1 MTFDAP
7 EYRLL
12 DLAAGSGEAT
22 LAAKAW
28 FSRRRPEILPKLQI
42 SACDPFTHE
51 LYTTRTGLPCGKQ
64 SFRDIQVNGLA
75 VEEGRRNNQYDVIVC
90 SFALHLCPAS
100 EVFGLL
106 YTLSCSAKWL
116 VVLAPH
122 KRPEVGTEMG
132 WERKGQEVLIE
143 RTRGRLYRSLNFE
156 EEEQEGQEEQ
166 NEQEETAEDV

>member
-1 MTFDAP
+1 MAFTAQ

-22 LAAKAW
+22 LAAQSW
-28 FSRRRPEILPKLQI
+28 FSRRRPDILPKLRI

-51 LYTTRTGLPCGKQ
+51 LYTTRTGLPCGRQ
-64 SFRDIQVNGLA
+64 SFRDIQVDGLA
-75 VEEGRRNNQYDVIVC
+75 VGEEGQGGSGRYDVVVC

-106 YTLSCSAKWL
+106 YVLSCAARWL

-132 WERKGQEVLIE
+132 WERVGREVVIE
-143 RTRGRLYRSLNFE
+143 RVRGRLYRSLNFE
-156 EEEQEGQEEQ
+156 EEEGKESVEGVEGE
-166 NEQEETAEDV
+166 